1 MSFKSEFTLYSEE
14 ATGLTSL
21 YATISIF
28 IIMGIIFIVSGTS
41 KGTAAGGALIAVAF
55 LLMLRG
61 SYKVRVSD
69 SSFLVLRLFSQKRI
83 AFEQVE
89 CIYKNREGFRPIYIY
104 VVKFTDENKNRIRK
118 ITFDATKLEIEE
130 VMRRL
135 GKIRPD
141 LVLTTRE

>member
-1 MSFKSEFTLYSEE
+1 MEL
-14 ATGLTSL
+14 
-21 YATISIF
+21 
-28 IIMGIIFIVSGTS
+28 
-41 KGTAAGGALIAVAF
+41 
-55 LLMLRG
+55 
-61 SYKVRVSD
+61 D